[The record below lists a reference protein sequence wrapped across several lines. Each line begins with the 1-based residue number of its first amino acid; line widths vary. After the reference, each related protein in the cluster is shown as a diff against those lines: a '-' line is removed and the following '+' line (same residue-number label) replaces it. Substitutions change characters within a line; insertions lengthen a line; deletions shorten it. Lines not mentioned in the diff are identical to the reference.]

1 MALDTS
7 ADSPAPLR
15 QISQLL
21 DGYIGR
27 LGAVWVEAE
36 IAQLTRRQGICFL
49 TLRDLSAKI
58 SIDAKC
64 HVSILDASPI
74 PVTEGSRVVVQAKP
88 AFYAPRGGLSLDL
101 REIRPQGEG
110 ELLAQL
116 ERRRQLLAAEGLFD
130 PRLKKPLPLLPRGI
144 GLITGRAS
152 AAERDILENARLRW
166 PDVRFVVRHAL
177 MQGNDSARDVMTALA
192 ELSADRSIDLIVI
205 ARGGG
210 SVEDLLPFSD
220 EALVRAVHACAL
232 PVVSAIGHEPD
243 TPILD
248 LVADLRA
255 STPTDAAKRIVP
267 DVREELAGV
276 AMMRERASVAIRS
289 ILDREVRGL
298 DDIRSR
304 PVLSQPST
312 LVDVQQSL
320 VHDWHDRSRRSLG
333 HRLDRAGDEI
343 VHHLAR
349 VRALSPLATLERGYG
364 VAQLPGGTVVT
375 SVRQVAVGDELTI
388 RVADGTVATRVV
400 TTATA
405 ETAETAETT
414 STTDTTEDPHA

>member
-49 TLRDLSAKI
+49 TLRDLGAKI

-88 AFYAPRGGLSLDL
+88 AFYAPRGSLSLDL

-177 MQGNDSARDVMTALA
+177 MQGNDSARDVMAALA
-192 ELSADRSIDLIVI
+192 HLSADASIDLIVI

-220 EALVRAVHACAL
+220 EALIRSVHACVL

-289 ILDREVRGL
+289 ILERETRGL

-312 LVDVQQSL
+312 LVDAQQSL
-320 VHDWHDRSRRSLG
+320 VHDWRDRSRRSLG

-349 VRALSPLATLERGYG
+349 VRGLSPLATLERGYG
-364 VAQLPGGTVVT
+364 VAQLPDGTVVT
-375 SVRQVAVGDELTI
+375 SVRQVAVGDELTV

-400 TTATA
+400 TTT
-405 ETAETAETT
+405 TAETAETT
-414 STTDTTEDPHA
+414 PTTHTTEDGHA

>member
-1 MALDTS
+1 MALETS
-7 ADSPAPLR
+7 ADTPAPLR

-36 IAQLTRRQGICFL
+36 IAQLTRRQGVCFL
-49 TLRDLSAKI
+49 TLRDLGAKI
-58 SIDAKC
+58 SIDATC
-64 HVSILDASPI
+64 HVSILDASRAPI
-74 PVTEGSRVVVQAKP
+74 TEGSRVVVHAKP
-88 AFYAPRGGLSLDL
+88 AFYAPRGSLSLEL

-116 ERRRQLLAAEGLFD
+116 ERRKQLLAAEGLFD
-130 PRLKKPLPLLPRGI
+130 PRLKKRLPLLPRGI
-144 GLITGRAS
+144 GLITGRNS
-152 AAERDILENARLRW
+152 AAERDVLQNARLRW

-177 MQGNDSARDVMTALA
+177 MQGNDSARDVMKALS
-192 ELSADRSIDLIVI
+192 ELSSDSSIDLIVI

-220 EALVRAVHACAL
+220 EALIRAVHACTV

-267 DVREELAGV
+267 DVRDELAGV
-276 AMMRERASVAIRS
+276 AMMRERASIATRT
-289 ILDREVRGL
+289 ILQHEARGL
-298 DDIRSR
+298 ADLRSR
-304 PVLSQPST
+304 PVLAQPHV
-312 LVDVQQSL
+312 LVDAQQSV
-320 VHDWHDRSRRSLG
+320 VHEWRDRARRSLG

-343 VHHLAR
+343 THHLAR
-349 VRALSPLATLERGYG
+349 VRGLSPLATLERGYS
-364 VAQLPGGTVVT
+364 VAQLTDGTVVT
-375 SVRQVAVGDELTI
+375 SVDQIADGTQITI
-388 RVADGTVATRVV
+388 RVADGTIGARTL
-400 TTATA
+400 T
-405 ETAETAETT
+405 TT
-414 STTDTTEDPHA
+414 STTDGDHD

>member
-1 MALDTS
+1 MPLDTS
-7 ADSPAPLR
+7 ADTPAPLR

-49 TLRDLSAKI
+49 TLRDLQAKI

-64 HVSILDASPI
+64 HVSVLDASPV
-74 PVTEGSRVVVQAKP
+74 PVTEGSRVVVHAKP
-88 AFYAPRGGLSLDL
+88 AFYAPRGSLSLDL

-166 PDVRFVVRHAL
+166 PDVHFVVRHAL
-177 MQGNDSARDVMTALA
+177 MQGNDSARDVMAALRQ
-192 ELSADRSIDLIVI
+192 LSGDESVDVIVI

-220 EALVRAVHACAL
+220 EALIRAVHACPV

-289 ILDREVRGL
+289 ILEREARGL
-298 DDIRSR
+298 ADIRSR
-304 PVLSQPST
+304 PVLAQPST
-312 LVDVQQSL
+312 LVDAEQLL
-320 VHDWHDRSRRSLG
+320 VHDWRDRSRRSLG

-343 VHHLAR
+343 GHHLAR

-364 VAQLPGGTVVT
+364 VAQLPDGTVVT
-375 SVRQVAVGDELTI
+375 SIVQVSPDAELTI
-388 RVADGTVATRVV
+388 RVVDGSIAVRTL
-400 TTATA
+400 TTHPTP
-405 ETAETAETT
+405 TG
-414 STTDTTEDPHA
+414 EDPHG